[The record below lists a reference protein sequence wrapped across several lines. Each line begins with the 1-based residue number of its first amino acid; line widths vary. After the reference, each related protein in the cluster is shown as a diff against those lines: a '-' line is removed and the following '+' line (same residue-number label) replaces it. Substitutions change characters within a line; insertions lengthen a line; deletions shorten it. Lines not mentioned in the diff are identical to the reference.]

1 MSAYCDQDASQILSH
16 DVRFS
21 APVFPGETISVALW
35 RDGNVISFEA
45 RVKSRD
51 VVVIKNGKAVLAS

>member
-1 MSAYCDQDASQILSH
+1 LSH

-21 APVFPGETISVALW
+21 SPVFPGETVSVQMW
-35 RDGNVISFEA
+35 RDGNVVSFEA

-51 VVVIKNGKAVLAS
+51 VVVIKNGKCVLAG